1 MSANVLCTPLEELT
15 SYFLPSDLSL
25 LDPLTIPKHVAI
37 IPDGNR
43 RWAEE
48 NREIKS
54 QGHRRGADI
63 LLEIVKAASE
73 LKIQTVTLFAFST
86 ENWNRSDEEV
96 TTLFALIASY
106 LNVESEEM
114 VACGVKLETIG
125 DLFSLPPFLQEEIQ
139 AAKKRTED
147 CEKITLV
154 LALNYGARNE
164 ICRAVRGLIE
174 DYEKGCFTKEE
185 INESKIS
192 AYLDTKKWEDPDLLI
207 RTSNEM
213 RISNF
218 LLWQMSY
225 TEIHVS
231 PVFWPD
237 FTPHHLLEAV
247 IDFQNRNRR
256 WGGT

>member
-1 MSANVLCTPLEELT
+1 MSANALCSPLEELT

-43 RWAEE
+43 RWAQE

-54 QGHRRGADI
+54 EGHRKGADV
-63 LLEIVKAASE
+63 LLDIVKAASE
-73 LKIQTVTLFAFST
+73 LKIQRVTIFAFST
-86 ENWNRSDEEV
+86 ENWNRSDDEV
-96 TTLFALIASY
+96 MTLFALIASY

-114 VACGVKLETIG
+114 LASGVKLETIG
-125 DLFSLPPFLQEEIQ
+125 DLSSLPDFLQEEIR
-139 AAKKRTED
+139 AAKQRTENCD
-147 CEKITLV
+147 KITLV
-154 LALNYGARNE
+154 LALNYGSRNE

-174 DYEKGCFTKEE
+174 DYDKGCLTKEE
-185 INESKIS
+185 ITENKIS
-192 AYLDTKKWEDPDLLI
+192 CYLDTSGWEDPDLLI

-225 TEIHVS
+225 TEIYVS
-231 PVFWPD
+231 PIFWPD

-247 IDFQNRNRR
+247 LDFQNRNRR